1 MLTKKEWNMVRALHQ
16 KKTRYEERLILVEGP
31 NAVEQ
36 ALAAGLD
43 CRLLCRSE
51 EVPSLSGCVDPGIVR
66 ACTEEEMKR
75 LSTTK
80 TGYAVCALFAMPL
93 EQTLLPPGD
102 LLYLDHIQDPGN
114 AGTLVRS
121 ALSFGFAA
129 VLFSPGSV
137 DPFSPK
143 VIRSSAGFL
152 FSLPLFQTPEIV
164 EKAFHSRRRL
174 LLAEKGGAP
183 MASFSETDEIILC
196 IGNEGHGFSPELRK
210 RADGSCA
217 VPMEPH
223 VESLNAAVAGS
234 ILMAERYQT
243 GKGRL

>member
-43 CRLLCRSE
+43 GRLLCRSE
-51 EVPSLSGCVDPGIVR
+51 EIPSLAGCVDPGIIR
-66 ACTEEEMKR
+66 DCTEEEMKR

-80 TGYAVCALFAMPL
+80 TGYAVCALFAMPD
-93 EQTLLPPGD
+93 EKKRVPPGD

-152 FSLPLFQTPEIV
+152 FSLPLFQAPETV
-164 EKAFHSRRRL
+164 EKALDGGRQL
-174 LLAEKGGAP
+174 LLAEKNGAP
-183 MASFSETDEIILC
+183 MAHFTDTREIILC
-196 IGNEGHGFSPELRK
+196 IGNEGHGFSSDLRQ
-210 RADGSCA
+210 RAEGSCA
-217 VPMEPH
+217 VLMESH

-234 ILMAERYQT
+234 ILMAERYQAGR
-243 GKGRL
+243 GKL